1 MDEFDYEN
9 YGMEYGEYNTPESK
23 GSSSDGSSAEAE
35 NLEVTLTVAVAESR
49 DSRRIVELDLGN
61 HDFPDQ
67 SKYPQSSSR
76 KVFSDHIPVAVI
88 PDHRRISIHPLGITG
103 KPAGVSKSLW
113 DGMGADRLS
122 TSFKNSPV
130 KPIGKDVGG
139 QEEKKAGVKPEA
151 VTSSGGSG
159 GGATTDDNEEEKE
172 YDPTEMPFLDHLEE
186 FRWALLKSIIA
197 IVISM
202 MASWFL
208 SDIFYSTI
216 TRLAKDAELELI
228 STKLMEGIMMKLQ
241 MTLVMGL
248 FLALPFLF
256 YFLWSF
262 VSPGLYKKE
271 RKWILPLVFAAT
283 ICFFIGASIAYF
295 IIIPFILPFIK
306 AFLPGDIRQ
315 MITIGDFIA
324 KMLKFT
330 LLFGIIFELPMVAY
344 FLAKIGILK
353 HTFMTRYRRYAIVAI
368 FILGAI
374 FTPPDPISQIMMA
387 LPLIL
392 LYEVSIYVA
401 RFAGRKTI
409 L

>member
-9 YGMEYGEYNTPESK
+9 YGMEYGEYDTPESE

-35 NLEVTLTVAVAESR
+35 NLEETLTVAVAKNS

-61 HDFPDQ
+61 HDFPDR

-76 KVFSDHIPVAVI
+76 KVFSDYISVAVI

-122 TSFKNSPV
+122 PSFKNSPV

-139 QEEKKAGVKPEA
+139 QEEKKAVVKPET
-151 VTSSGGSG
+151 VSSSGGSG
-159 GGATTDDNEEEKE
+159 GGATTDDIEEEKE

-208 SDIFYSTI
+208 SDKFYRTI
-216 TRLAKDAELELI
+216 TRLAEGAELKLI
-228 STKLMEGIMMKLQ
+228 STKLLEGIMMRLQ

-306 AFLPGDIRQ
+306 AFLPDDIEQ

-324 KMLKFT
+324 KMLRFT
-330 LLFGIIFELPMVAY
+330 LLFGIIFELPMVTY
-344 FLAKIGILK
+344 FLAKLGVLK
-353 HTFMTRYRRYAIVAI
+353 YTFMTRYRRYAIVAI
-368 FILGAI
+368 FIMGAI
-374 FTPPDPISQIMMA
+374 FTPPDPISQVMMA